1 MCEFSLIFIF
11 RRAKSYMET
20 EQYDEAVR
28 DYEKVHKGDRG
39 NQEYRYTSSS
49 EAWLGQIPKFKF

>member
-1 MCEFSLIFIF
+1 
-11 RRAKSYMET
+11 MET

-39 NQEYRYTSSS
+39 NQEYRYLIVISSG
-49 EAWLGQIPKFKF
+49 AWLDHILKINFESCVTCIEPQLNW